1 LRPASSAWH
10 AAGHLGA
17 LPGVPAAIR
26 RLFVT
31 ATEIP
36 VRRHLAIQH
45 AFQRH
50 VDNAVSK
57 TINLPVDAGP
67 DRVAEAY
74 LESWRLGLKGVTVY
88 RTGSRPSEVL
98 TLGLDEPIEAR
109 ECFAKCDPGACR
121 L

>member
-1 LRPASSAWH
+1 
-10 AAGHLGA
+10 
-17 LPGVPAAIR
+17 
-26 RLFVT
+26 
-31 ATEIP
+31 

-57 TINLPVDAGP
+57 TINLPVDAGA

-88 RTGSRPSEVL
+88 RAGSRPDEVL
-98 TLGLDEPIEAR
+98 TLGVDEPLETR
-109 ECFAKCDPGACR
+109 ELFAKCDPGACR